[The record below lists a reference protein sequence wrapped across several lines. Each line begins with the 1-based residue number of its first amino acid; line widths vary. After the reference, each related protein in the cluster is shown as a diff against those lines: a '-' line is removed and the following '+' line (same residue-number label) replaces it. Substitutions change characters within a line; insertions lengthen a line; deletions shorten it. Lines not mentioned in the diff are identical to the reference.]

1 MSKLRTLKPSS
12 KICLSGEWSS
22 TDCCSAHGWL
32 SWIQEER
39 ILDGHDHGK
48 DDGLSCGGERK
59 LDLGYL
65 EDTEIM
71 S

>member
-1 MSKLRTLKPSS
+1 MDL
-12 KICLSGEWSS
+12 LS
-22 TDCCSAHGWL
+22 
-32 SWIQEER
+32 